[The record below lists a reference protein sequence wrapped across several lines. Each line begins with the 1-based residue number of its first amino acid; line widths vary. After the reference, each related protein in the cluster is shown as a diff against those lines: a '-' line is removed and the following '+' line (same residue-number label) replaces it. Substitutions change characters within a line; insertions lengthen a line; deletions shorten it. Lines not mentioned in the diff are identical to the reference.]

1 MHLPQ
6 QLYHILVVLSATCS
20 CAMRESKPIPR
31 ISALDLWLP
40 GVHGCHPGRGQR
52 RVGEEGGLPVSE
64 LPALGPSCGQL
75 PVLGLPLLL
84 VLRHHSQHGGADL
97 SIRQVI

>member
-1 MHLPQ
+1 MNVSRLLPP
-6 QLYHILVVLSATCS
+6 LTSA
-20 CAMRESKPIPR
+20 A
-31 ISALDLWLP
+31 DLWLP
-40 GVHGCHPGRGQR
+40 GVHGRHPGRGQR
-52 RVGEEGGLPVSE
+52 RVGEEGGLPVPE

-97 SIRQVI
+97 SICQVISKAESLNQNHGVG